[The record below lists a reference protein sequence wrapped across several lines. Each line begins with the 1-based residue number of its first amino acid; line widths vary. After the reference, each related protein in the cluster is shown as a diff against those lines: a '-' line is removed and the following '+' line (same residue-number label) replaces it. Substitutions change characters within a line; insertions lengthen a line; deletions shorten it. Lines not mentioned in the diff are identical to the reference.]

1 MSNSKA
7 KKYHGSSEH
16 MNELPTMEE
25 QAKSYLLQEP
35 SPFLH
40 YNESKKEFLPENDPK
55 WKEAVCKK
63 FDWVTI
69 LLKNHAAKYTP
80 STLALHSDQQN
91 FEEKVEN
98 WR

>member
-1 MSNSKA
+1 
-7 KKYHGSSEH
+7 

-25 QAKSYLLQEP
+25 QATSFLMQDP

-40 YNESKKEFLPENDPK
+40 FNEAKKEFLPENDLK

-69 LLKNHAAKYTP
+69 LLKNHSAKHTP
-80 STLALHSDQQN
+80 SSLALYSDIKSC
-91 FEEKVEN
+91 EEKTDI
-98 WR
+98 WRQDSLLDKHASLRSD